1 MSGELD
7 RASAILAAGGVV
19 AVPTDTV
26 YGLAARVDRPDAI
39 SAVFELK
46 GRPQGLALPVLVA
59 AEAQLDEVVAEWPH
73 AAHVLAERFWPGPL
87 TLVVPAP
94 PAVGRLL
101 GGEGATVGVRHPRHP
116 VIEGLLR
123 LCGPLAVTSANLHGR
138 PPCTSAAEVTMVFDV
153 GGPSTASVSP
163 GAVGADRP
171 APPGGSR
178 VAAVLDGGRCDG
190 EPSTVVDLSAGPLR
204 CLRAGA
210 LAFSAVL
217 AALDGRPA

>member
-1 MSGELD
+1 MSAELE
-7 RASAILAAGGVV
+7 RASAILATGGVV

-26 YGLAARVDRPDAI
+26 YGLAARLDRPDAI

-59 AEAQLDEVVAEWPH
+59 GEGQLGEVVTEWPP

-87 TLVVPAP
+87 TMVVPAP

-138 PPCTSAAEVTMVFDV
+138 PPCTSAAEVTAVF
-153 GGPSTASVSP
+153 
-163 GAVGADRP
+163 GAGA
-171 APPGGSR
+171 

-190 EPSTVVDLSAGPLR
+190 EASTVVDLSAGPAR

-210 LAFSAVL
+210 LGFPAIV
-217 AALDGRPA
+217 AALDGEPA

>member
-1 MSGELD
+1 VSGELD

-26 YGLAARVDRPDAI
+26 YGLAARLDRPDAI

-59 AEAQLDEVVAEWPH
+59 GEAQLGEVVAEWPP

-94 PAVGRLL
+94 PAIGRLL
-101 GGEGATVGVRHPRHP
+101 GGEGASVGIRHPRHP

-138 PPCTSAAEVTMVFDV
+138 PPCTSAAEVTDVFGV
-153 GGPSTASVSP
+153 GGPSIGIGPDGGGT
-163 GAVGADRP
+163 DRP
-171 APPGGSR
+171 APPGGPR

-190 EPSTVVDLSAGPLR
+190 EPSTVVDLVAGSPR

-210 LAFSAVL
+210 LGFPAVL
-217 AALDGRPA
+217 AALDGGPA